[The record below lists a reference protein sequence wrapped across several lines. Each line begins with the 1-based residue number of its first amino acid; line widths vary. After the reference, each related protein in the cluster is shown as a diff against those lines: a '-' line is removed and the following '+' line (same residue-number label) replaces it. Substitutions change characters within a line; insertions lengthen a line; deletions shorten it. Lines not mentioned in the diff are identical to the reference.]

1 MRRSLSWGLEV
12 KSYIIH
18 RLLATIPVVFIVVTF
33 VFFLVRFAPGDP
45 ALLLLGSN
53 ESNDLAV
60 QDIEAIRHHLG
71 LDQPMYRQYATFLWQ
86 TARGD
91 LGTSVFSGQSVT
103 SLYIQRLGPTL
114 SLGILALIL
123 AVGLAIPMG
132 VLAAWRA
139 SGIIDRGVM
148 IYVALGF
155 SVPAYWLAYNLIFIF
170 SVRLG
175 WLPAIGYSEIQNG
188 IISWISHLILPAF
201 VAGITTAA
209 LTTRITRSSM
219 LEVLREDY
227 IRTARAKGLSERVVL
242 FRHALRS
249 ASIPILTT
257 IGFGLVTIVTGIV
270 VIEVVFAIPGMGRG
284 LVEAIQRRDYPII
297 QGLIIITAGLFI
309 LINLVTD
316 ILYAYLDPRIR
327 Y

>member
-1 MRRSLSWGLEV
+1 MRR
-12 KSYIIH
+12 YIVR
-18 RLLATIPVVFIVVTF
+18 RLLVTIPVVFMVVTF

-53 ESNDLAV
+53 ESNDLSV
-60 QDIEAIRHHLG
+60 QNIEAIRKHLG
-71 LDQPMYRQYATFLWQ
+71 LDQPVYKQYATFLWQ
-86 TARGD
+86 IVQGD
-91 LGTSVFSGQSVT
+91 LGTSVFTGQSVT
-103 SLYIQRLGPTL
+103 SLYWQRLGPTL
-114 SLGILALIL
+114 SLGLMALVL
-123 AVGLAIPMG
+123 AVGIAVPLG
-132 VLAAWRA
+132 VLAAWK
-139 SGIIDRGVM
+139 SSTIIDRGVM
-148 IYVALGF
+148 VYVALGF
-155 SVPAYWLAYNLIFIF
+155 SVPAYWLAYNLIFLF
-170 SVRLG
+170 SVNLG

-188 IISWISHLILPAF
+188 VFSWMSHLILPAF
-201 VAGITTAA
+201 VAGVTTAA

-227 IRTARAKGLSERVVL
+227 IRTARAKGLTEHVVL
-242 FRHALRS
+242 FRHALKN